1 MIEASAVGMMAAFG
15 AGVISFLSPCVA
27 PLLPGYLTLISGS
40 AGVLAPA
47 GGPALASPS
56 RLRLFWPSL
65 IFVAGFSLVFVSLG
79 AAASV
84 FGDALR
90 VHRYDLGRIAGL
102 VMVLM
107 GLVILWG
114 SRAPFLMRER
124 RFHLTPRAFT
134 SSEVLLL
141 GMAFGFGWTPCFGPI
156 LASILVYTSTAQT
169 VREGTLLLAAYSLG
183 LGLPFLLAGLGL
195 SQLRGVIR
203 AVNRHAGLVVAFSG
217 ATLIV
222 IGMLFLTGQM
232 YQIAIAGQRFFSGV
246 GV

>member
-1 MIEASAVGMMAAFG
+1 MIEASAVGILAAFG
-15 AGVISFLSPCVA
+15 AGIVSFLSPCVA

-47 GGPALASPS
+47 GGPALAQPT

-65 IFVAGFSLVFVSLG
+65 IFVSGFTLVFVSLG

-84 FGDALR
+84 FGDLLR
-90 VHRYDLGRIAGL
+90 VHRYELARIAGL
-102 VMVLM
+102 VMILM
-107 GLVILWG
+107 GLVVLWG

-156 LASILVYTSTAQT
+156 LASILVYTSTAET
-169 VREGTLLLAAYSLG
+169 VREGTLLLFAYSLG

-195 SQLRGVIR
+195 GQLRGVIR
-203 AVNRHAGLVVAFSG
+203 AVNRHAGLVIAFSG
-217 ATLIV
+217 ITMIV
-222 IGMLFLTGQM
+222 IGSLFLTGQM
-232 YQIAIAGQRFFSGV
+232 FRLAIAGQRLLSGI
-246 GV
+246 GL